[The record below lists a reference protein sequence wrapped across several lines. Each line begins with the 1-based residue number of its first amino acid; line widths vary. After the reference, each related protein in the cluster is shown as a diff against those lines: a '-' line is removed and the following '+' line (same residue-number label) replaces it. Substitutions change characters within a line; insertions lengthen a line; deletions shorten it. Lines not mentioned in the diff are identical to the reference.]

1 MNEQIQV
8 SEEMVEHWVGD
19 EDVIFFLTDLI
30 NETWRHGF
38 RNGGTGDRY
47 PTMQE
52 LRNDIAELWQ
62 SR

>member
-1 MNEQIQV
+1 MNKQIQV

-19 EDVIFFLTDLI
+19 EDVISLQTDLI

-38 RNGGTGDRY
+38 RGGGMGERL

-52 LRNDIAELWQ
+52 LRDDIAELWQ

>member
-1 MNEQIQV
+1 MNKQIQV

-19 EDVIFFLTDLI
+19 EDVISFLTDLI

-38 RNGGTGDRY
+38 SGGGMGERL

-52 LRNDIAELWQ
+52 LRDDIAELWQ